1 MTTFMLT
8 FRNLAVWEQV
18 VRIAVGLIL
27 LILGWTPWSAPWM
40 SVLRVLALY
49 PLITGTVGWC
59 PIYALLRLD
68 SRSQVRRRTRPA
80 HDSKDD
86 LP

>member
-1 MTTFMLT
+1 MLT

-18 VRIAVGLIL
+18 VRVAVGLIM

-40 SVLRVLALY
+40 LVLRVLALY
-49 PLITGTVGWC
+49 PLITGIVGWC

-68 SRSQVRRRTRPA
+68 SRPHGRRRSPRA
-80 HDSKDD
+80 HGSKDE
-86 LP
+86 P

>member
-1 MTTFMLT
+1 MLR

-18 VRIAVGLIL
+18 VRIALGLIL

-40 SVLRVLALY
+40 SVLRVVALY
-49 PLITGTVGWC
+49 PLITGIVGWC
-59 PIYALLRLD
+59 PIYALLRID
-68 SRSQVRRRTRPA
+68 SRSHVRGRARP

-86 LP
+86 PP